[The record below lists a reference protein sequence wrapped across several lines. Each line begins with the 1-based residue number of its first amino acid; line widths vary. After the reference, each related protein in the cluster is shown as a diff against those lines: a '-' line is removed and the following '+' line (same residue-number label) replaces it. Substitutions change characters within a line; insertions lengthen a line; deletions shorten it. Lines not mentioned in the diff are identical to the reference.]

1 MPDKRTRFKEK
12 LAWWLDATPQ
22 RIHLYWKGRVALY
35 ALLKAMGIEKG
46 DEVILPAFTCV
57 VVPNAII
64 EAGGQPV
71 YVDIEE
77 ETLNPTPSAIKAA
90 MSERTKIV
98 IVQNSFGLSS
108 YVDEI
113 HKWTKGQGIYSIEDC
128 THGFGG
134 TFKGRPNGTYC
145 DAAFYSTQWNKP
157 FSSGVGGFALIN
169 DESLLPAI
177 ERLNAEKRYPG
188 VKDRTLLRLLYAF
201 RKRFLTEASYWPL
214 LKAYRK
220 LSRSGLL
227 PASSQK
233 EELAE
238 PGMPEGFFMDLS
250 ETQAALGL
258 DDLESLEERLQLRRK
273 NARIYSDCLKELGKS
288 YVKDE
293 LFPDHSFLKY
303 PVFVKEREHFFEL
316 AEKARIPLG
325 DWFLSPLHPVEGDL
339 SPWGLNVKEIP
350 IARQKAA
357 QVLNLPTDIERS
369 DRVTSFLRENQ
380 GFLL

>member
-12 LAWWLDATPQ
+12 LGLWLDAAPE

-35 ALLKAMGIEKG
+35 ALLRAMGIEKG

-64 EAGGQPV
+64 EAGGKPV

-77 ETLNPTPSAIKAA
+77 ETLNPTPSNIKEA
-90 MSERTKIV
+90 MSERTKVV

-113 HKWTKGQGIYSIEDC
+113 HEWTKAQGIYSIEDC

-233 EELAE
+233 EEVAE

-258 DDLESLEERLQLRRK
+258 EDLKGLDERLQLQRK
-273 NARIYSDCLKELGKS
+273 NARIYSDRLMEWGKT
-288 YVKDE
+288 YVKEE

-303 PVFVKEREHFFEL
+303 PAFVKERDRFFEL

-325 DWFLSPLHPVEGDL
+325 DWFLSPLHPVIGDL
-339 SPWGLNVKEIP
+339 SPWGLRVEDFP
-350 IARQKAA
+350 VARKKAEL
-357 QVLNLPTDIERS
+357 VINLPTNTQRT
-369 DRVTSFLRENQ
+369 DRVLEFLKENEA
-380 GFLL
+380 FLI